1 MSYHKYSKY
10 PMCISI
16 LIALAFTAACG
27 LQPFSSVRIK
37 AKPTVYVPLGEKSI
51 TEAEVF
57 TKLEETLQKN
67 NKNIRLYRY
76 QPSGGDDKLRYLVHY
91 PLQTLELDI
100 SKYFN
105 GDPLGNG
112 GSGDTAAL
120 SQNFEKKI
128 SVPNLQQKKDV
139 SIDVS
144 GINQELLNRFNTSNT
159 ISVTIPSGIAPLL
172 SHRQSVNVS
181 FTGFNTI
188 SFENGAK
195 LTLSSSST
203 TVVYTITAATMK
215 SNGASVTGT
224 ISPDGK
230 KIEFPLNGI
239 TISNALVFNL
249 TLNLTSGSDNISLDS
264 NLEGVIKKVTG
275 VTASDIDVSLPPQT
289 IPLSLPAEFEKAT
302 IAEGSMKF
310 TAQMPNEWP
319 GITIEEKMK
328 VVQSGADGF
337 SIDPSD
343 YRPLGNTISLENQ
356 KLNNQSTLSCTPA
369 FKVKLNNA
377 TYTKQDSL
385 PITLALDIKKFKEIT
400 LQNPPGL
407 TVNREQDVPQDMK
420 DWVKKIKFKTV
431 SAKIKLDNGLPAEND
446 IKIRLSSTSFKM
458 AEQEKTFISKY
469 QAGFQ
474 PNESEQVYHGGS
486 NFNLNIDNSPLP
498 PSEQNI
504 TKFDLKMQ
512 VILPNP
518 NGTTFTLKNIET
530 GKDITLSGS
539 IQFNPDWEEI
549 LLKAK
554 ADQTVSFPQTG
565 KMDLSELTSKLK
577 TAGIQLE
584 EIPVYFYAGSD
595 SGLLGSTKMNVKLT
609 ATYIKTGETTDTSA
623 VLVDKNNVALKALP
637 VGTFPSDKIFTGAIP
652 DAMLSIKQGE
662 SGITKT
668 LAGIM
673 NDYPKDLQLTCTLN
687 MGEIV
692 IRREDY
698 DKPEN
703 KKPKVSIDL
712 VLDVPVGFKVAS
724 NHTLSLM
731 DMFGINMSGTD
742 LFGRRSAHDKP
753 FGLDDQFQILDSLRS
768 IQVRINLKKDLSGP
782 DSKCILRFK
791 DGLGNPINDDFGNR
805 IEKKITAAAG
815 EQTVKLTSSELK
827 KLLEKYPVSPDLVL
841 ELPQGSYSLKRDF
854 KLGALITVSA
864 ETDIDYSM
872 KVN

>member
-10 PMCISI
+10 PMCIAV

-112 GSGDTAAL
+112 GSGDNAAL

-144 GINQELLNRFNTSNT
+144 GINQELLNRFNTGT
-159 ISVTIPSGIAPLL
+159 AIRITIPSGIAPLL

-302 IAEGSMKF
+302 IAAGSMKF
-310 TAQMPNEWP
+310 TAQMPNEWSD
-319 GITIEEKMK
+319 ITIEEKMK
-328 VVQSGADGF
+328 VVQSGSDGF

-343 YRPLGNTISLENQ
+343 YRPLENTISLENQ

-385 PITLALDIKKFKEIT
+385 TITLALDIKKFKEIT

-420 DWVKKIKFKTV
+420 DWVKTIKFKTV
-431 SAKIKLDNGLPAEND
+431 SAKIKLDNGLPVGND
-446 IKIRLSSTSFKM
+446 IKIKLSSTCFQISSAQEAIFNPG
-458 AEQEKTFISKY
+458 EQEHEYKGNNGTAFDLDI
-469 QAGFQ
+469 
-474 PNESEQVYHGGS
+474 ESLS
-486 NFNLNIDNSPLP
+486 
-498 PSEQNI
+498 
-504 TKFDLKMQ
+504 KFDLKMQ
-512 VILPNP
+512 VILPNTT
-518 NGTTFTLKNIET
+518 GTTFTLKNIET

-539 IQFNPDWEEI
+539 IQFNFDWKKI
-549 LLKAK
+549 ILKAK

-595 SGLLGSTKMNVKLT
+595 SGLLGSTKMSVKLT
-609 ATYIKTGETTDTSA
+609 ATYIKTEETTDTPA
-623 VLVDKNNVALKALP
+623 VLVDKSNITLKALP
-637 VGTFPSDKIFTGAIP
+637 AGTFPSDKIFTGAIP

-687 MGEIV
+687 MDEIV
-692 IRREDY
+692 IKREDY

-712 VLDVPVGFKVAS
+712 VLDVPVGFKVETK
-724 NHTLSLM
+724 HTLSVM
-731 DMFGINMSGTD
+731 DMLGINMSGTD
-742 LFGRRSAHDKP
+742 LFGRRSEHDKP

-768 IQVRINLKKDLSGP
+768 IQVDINLKNDLSGTVP
-782 DSKCILRFK
+782 KCILRFK
-791 DGLGNPINDDFGNR
+791 NGSDKL
-805 IEKKITAAAG
+805 IEKEITAAPG
-815 EQTVKLTSSELK
+815 KKTVSLTSTELK
-827 KLLEKYPVSPDLVL
+827 KLLEKYPVSPELVL
-841 ELPQGSYSLKRDF
+841 ELQPGSYSLKRDF
-854 KLGALITVSA
+854 KLGASLSVSA

>member
-112 GSGDTAAL
+112 GSGDNAAL

-144 GINQELLNRFNTSNT
+144 GINQELLNRFNTGT
-159 ISVTIPSGIAPLL
+159 AIRITIPSGIAPLL

-249 TLNLTSGSDNISLDS
+249 TLNLTSGSNDISLDS

-275 VTASDIDVSLPPQT
+275 VNAADIDVSLAAQT
-289 IPLSLPAEFEKAT
+289 ISLSLPTEFEKAT

-310 TAQMPNEWP
+310 TAQMPNEWS

-328 VVQSGADGF
+328 VEQGGVGGF
-337 SIDPSD
+337 SIIPSD
-343 YRPLGNTISLENQ
+343 YRPLENTIPLENQ
-356 KLNNQSTLSCTPA
+356 NLNKQQLSYTPA

-400 LQNPPGL
+400 LQHPSGL
-407 TVNREQDVPQDMK
+407 TVDREQDVPQDMK

-431 SAKIKLDNGLPAEND
+431 SAKIKLDNGLPAGND
-446 IKIRLSSTSFKM
+446 IKIELSSTSFKM
-458 AEQEKTFISKY
+458 LPPQERVFVSGKTEQEYSC
-469 QAGFQ
+469 
-474 PNESEQVYHGGS
+474 NGGTA
-486 NFNLNIDNSPLP
+486 FDLDIEHLP
-498 PSEQNI
+498 
-504 TKFDLKMQ
+504 KFDLKMQ
-512 VILPNP
+512 VILPNTT
-518 NGTTFTLKNIET
+518 GTTFTLKNIET

-549 LLKAK
+549 ILKAK
-554 ADQTVSFPQTG
+554 ANQTVSFPQTG

-577 TAGIQLE
+577 DSGIKLE
-584 EIPVYFYAGSD
+584 EIPAYFYAGSD
-595 SGLLGSTKMNVKLT
+595 SGLLGSTQMNVKLT

-673 NDYPKDLQLTCTLN
+673 NDYPKNLQLTCTLN
-687 MGEIV
+687 MGEIP
-692 IRREDY
+692 ITRAEYNTLKD
-698 DKPEN
+698 

-712 VLDVPVGFKVAS
+712 VLDVPVGFKVES
-724 NHTLSLM
+724 DHPLSLM

-742 LFGRRSAHDKP
+742 LFGRRSVRDKP
-753 FGLDDQFQILDSLRS
+753 FGLDDQILDSL
-768 IQVRINLKKDLSGP
+768 QALNVHINLKNDLSGP
-782 DSKCILRFK
+782 VPKCILRFK
-791 DGLGNPINDDFGNR
+791 DGSGNAIKGDSDKPI
-805 IEKKITAAAG
+805 KKEIAAAAG

-827 KLLEKYPVSPDLVL
+827 KLLEKYPVSPELVL

-854 KLGALITVSA
+854 KLGASITVLA
-864 ETDIDYSM
+864 ETDINYSM

>member
-76 QPSGGDDKLRYLVHY
+76 QPFGRDDKLRYLVHY

-112 GSGDTAAL
+112 GSGDNAAL

-128 SVPNLQQKKDV
+128 SVPDLQQKKDV
-139 SIDVS
+139 PIDVS
-144 GINQELLNRFNTSNT
+144 GINQELLNRFNTGT
-159 ISVTIPSGIAPLL
+159 TIPITIPPDIAPLL
-172 SHRQSVNVS
+172 SYRRSVNVS

-195 LTLSSSST
+195 LTLSSSPT
-203 TVVYTITAATMK
+203 PVTYTITAATME

-239 TISNALVFNL
+239 IINNTVSFQL
-249 TLNLTSGSDNISLDS
+249 TLNLTSGSGIISLETK
-264 NLEGVIKKVTG
+264 LEGVIKKVTG
-275 VTASDIDVSLPPQT
+275 VNAADIAVSLPTQT
-289 IPLSLPAEFEKAT
+289 ISLSLPAEFEKAT
-302 IAEGSMKF
+302 IAAGSMKF
-310 TAQMPNEWP
+310 TAQMPNEWS

-328 VVQSGADGF
+328 VEQGGVGGF
-337 SIDPSD
+337 SIIPSD

-356 KLNNQSTLSCTPA
+356 NLNKQQLSYTPA

-400 LQNPPGL
+400 LQNSSGL
-407 TVNREQDVPQDMK
+407 TVDREQNVPQDMK

-431 SAKIKLDNGLPAEND
+431 SAKIKLDNGLPTEND
-446 IKIRLSSTSFKM
+446 IKIKLSSTSFKM
-458 AEQEKTFISKY
+458 LPPQERVFVSGETEQEYSC
-469 QAGFQ
+469 
-474 PNESEQVYHGGS
+474 NGGTA
-486 NFNLNIDNSPLP
+486 FDLDIEHLP
-498 PSEQNI
+498 
-504 TKFDLKMQ
+504 KFDLKMQ
-512 VILPNP
+512 VVLPNT

-539 IQFNPDWEEI
+539 IQFNPDWEKI
-549 LLKAK
+549 ILKAK
-554 ADQTVSFPQTG
+554 ANQTVSFPQTG

-577 TAGIQLE
+577 DSGIKLE
-584 EIPVYFYAGSD
+584 EIPAYFYAGSD

-623 VLVDKNNVALKALP
+623 VLVDKNNITLKALP
-637 VGTFPSDKIFTGAIP
+637 AGTFPSDKIFTGAIP

-703 KKPKVSIDL
+703 KKPRVSIDL

-724 NHTLSLM
+724 THTLSLM
-731 DMFGINMSGTD
+731 DMFGINMSGAD

-768 IQVRINLKKDLSGP
+768 IQVHINLKKDLSGP
-782 DSKCILRFK
+782 VTKCILRFK
-791 DGLGNPINDDFGNR
+791 DGLGNPINDDFGNP

-815 EQTVKLTSSELK
+815 EQTVTLTSSELK
-827 KLLEKYPVSPDLVL
+827 KLLGKYPVSPELVL

-854 KLGALITVSA
+854 KLGASITVLA
-864 ETDIDYSM
+864 ETDINYSM

>member
-144 GINQELLNRFNTSNT
+144 GINQELLNRFNTGNT

-203 TVVYTITAATMK
+203 TVTYTITAATME

-224 ISPDGK
+224 RSPDGK

-249 TLNLTSGSDNISLDS
+249 TLNLTSGSGDISLDS

-275 VTASDIDVSLPPQT
+275 VTATDIDVALPTQT
-289 IPLSLPAEFEKAT
+289 ILLSLPTEFEKAT

-310 TAQMPNEWP
+310 TAQKPNEWS

-343 YRPLGNTISLENQ
+343 YRPLENTISLENQ

-377 TYTKQDSL
+377 TYTKQNSL

-400 LQNPPGL
+400 LQNPFDL
-407 TVNREQDVPQDMK
+407 IVDREQDVPQDMK
-420 DWVKKIKFKTV
+420 DWVKTIKFKTV
-431 SAKIKLDNGLPAEND
+431 SAKIKLDNGLPVGND
-446 IKIRLSSTSFKM
+446 IKIKLSSTCFQISSAQEAIFNPG
-458 AEQEKTFISKY
+458 EQEHEYKGNNGTAFDLDI
-469 QAGFQ
+469 
-474 PNESEQVYHGGS
+474 ESLS
-486 NFNLNIDNSPLP
+486 
-498 PSEQNI
+498 
-504 TKFDLKMQ
+504 KFDLKMQ
-512 VILPNP
+512 VILPNTT
-518 NGTTFTLKNIET
+518 GTTFTLKNIET

-539 IQFNPDWEEI
+539 IQFNPDWKEI
-549 LLKAK
+549 ILKAK
-554 ADQTVSFPQTG
+554 ANQTVSFPQTG

-577 TAGIQLE
+577 DSGIKLE
-584 EIPVYFYAGSD
+584 EIPAYFYAGSD

-609 ATYIKTGETTDTSA
+609 ATYIKTGETTDTPA
-623 VLVDKNNVALKALP
+623 VLVDKSNITLKALP
-637 VGTFPSDKIFTGAIP
+637 AGTFPSDKIFTGAIP

-673 NDYPKDLQLTCTLN
+673 NDYPKNLQLTCTLN
-687 MGEIV
+687 MGEIP
-692 IRREDY
+692 ITRAEYNTLKD
-698 DKPEN
+698 

-712 VLDVPVGFKVAS
+712 VLDVPVGFKVES
-724 NHTLSLM
+724 DHPLSLM
-731 DMFGINMSGTD
+731 DMLGINMSGTD
-742 LFGRRSAHDKP
+742 LFGRRSEHDQSSEI
-753 FGLDDQFQILDSLRS
+753 GQILNSLRS
-768 IQVRINLKKDLSGP
+768 IQICINLKNDLSGDVP
-782 DSKCILRFK
+782 KCILRFK
-791 DGLGNPINDDFGNR
+791 NDSGNPI
-805 IEKKITAAAG
+805 EKEITAAAG

-827 KLLEKYPVSPDLVL
+827 KLLDTYPVSPDLVL
-841 ELPQGSYSLKRDF
+841 ELPKGSYSLKRGF
-854 KLGALITVSA
+854 KLGASITVLA

-872 KVN
+872 QVN

>member
-1 MSYHKYSKY
+1 M
-10 PMCISI
+10 
-16 LIALAFTAACG
+16 
-27 LQPFSSVRIK
+27 
-37 AKPTVYVPLGEKSI
+37 
-51 TEAEVF
+51 
-57 TKLEETLQKN
+57 
-67 NKNIRLYRY
+67 
-76 QPSGGDDKLRYLVHY
+76 HY

-112 GSGDTAAL
+112 GSGDNAAL

-139 SIDVS
+139 PIDVS
-144 GINQELLNRFNTSNT
+144 GINQELLNRFNTGTAIPIT
-159 ISVTIPSGIAPLL
+159 ISPAIPQNTPYTL
-172 SHRQSVNVS
+172 SQVNVS
-181 FTGFNTI
+181 FQGFKKIT
-188 SFENGAK
+188 FENGAK
-195 LTLSSSST
+195 LKLLSNPST
-203 TVVYTITAATMK
+203 VHYTITQAEMK
-215 SNGASVTGT
+215 SNGHSVPGT
-224 ISPDGK
+224 INGQD
-230 KIEFPLNGI
+230 IEFPLNGI
-239 TISNALVFNL
+239 TISNELGFKL
-249 TLNLTSGSDNISLDS
+249 TVKITSGSGTISLGTK
-264 NLEGVIKKVTG
+264 LEGDIKKATG
-275 VTASDIDVSLPPQT
+275 VTAADIDVSLPTQT
-289 IPLSLPAEFEKAT
+289 IPLSLPTEFEKAT
-302 IAEGSMKF
+302 IAAGSMKF
-310 TAQMPNEWP
+310 TAQMPNEWS

-343 YRPLGNTISLENQ
+343 YRPLGNTMPLENQ

-400 LQNPPGL
+400 LQNPSGL

-420 DWVKKIKFKTV
+420 DWVKEIKFKTV

-446 IKIRLSSTSFKM
+446 IKIKLSSTSFKM
-458 AEQEKTFISKY
+458 LPPQERVFVSGKTEQEYSC
-469 QAGFQ
+469 
-474 PNESEQVYHGGS
+474 NGGAA
-486 NFNLNIDNSPLP
+486 FDLDIEHLP
-498 PSEQNI
+498 
-504 TKFDLKMQ
+504 KFDLKMQ
-512 VILPNP
+512 VILPNTT
-518 NGTTFTLKNIET
+518 GTTFTLKNIET

-549 LLKAK
+549 ILKAK
-554 ADQTVSFPQTG
+554 TNQTVSFPQTG
-565 KMDLSELTSKLK
+565 RMDLSELTSKLK
-577 TAGIQLE
+577 DSGIELE
-584 EIPVYFYAGSD
+584 EIPAYFYAGSD

-609 ATYIKTGETTDTSA
+609 ATYIKTGETTDTPA
-623 VLVDKNNVALKALP
+623 VLVDKSNITLKALP
-637 VGTFPSDKIFTGAIP
+637 AGTFPSDKIFTGAIP

-687 MGEIV
+687 MDEIV
-692 IRREDY
+692 IKREDY

-712 VLDVPVGFKVAS
+712 VLDVPVGFKVES
-724 NHTLSLM
+724 DHTLSLM
-731 DMFGINMSGTD
+731 DMFGINMSGAD

-768 IQVRINLKKDLSGP
+768 IQVRINLKKDLSGTDP
-782 DSKCILRFK
+782 KCILRFK
-791 DGLGNPINDDFGNR
+791 DGLGNPINDDSGNP

-815 EQTVKLTSSELK
+815 EQTVTLTSSELK
-827 KLLEKYPVSPDLVL
+827 KLLEKYPVSPELVL

-854 KLGALITVSA
+854 KLGASITVSA

>member
-1 MSYHKYSKY
+1 
-10 PMCISI
+10 MCISI

-112 GSGDTAAL
+112 GSGDNAAL

-139 SIDVS
+139 PIDVS
-144 GINQELLNRFNTSNT
+144 GINQELLNRFNTGTT
-159 ISVTIPSGIAPLL
+159 IPITIPSDIIAPLL
-172 SHRQSVNVS
+172 SYRRSVNVS

-188 SFENGAK
+188 FFENGAK

-203 TVVYTITAATMK
+203 PVTYTITAATME
-215 SNGASVTGT
+215 SNGASVPGT
-224 ISPDGK
+224 ISLDGK
-230 KIEFPLNGI
+230 KIEFSLDGI
-239 TISNALVFNL
+239 TINNTVSFQL
-249 TLNLTSGSDNISLDS
+249 TLNLTSGSGDISLS
-264 NLEGVIKKVTG
+264 TNLEGVIKKVTG
-275 VTASDIDVSLPPQT
+275 VSASDIDISLAAQT
-289 IPLSLPAEFEKAT
+289 VPLSLPTEFEKAT

-310 TAQMPNEWP
+310 TAQKPKEWS

-343 YRPLGNTISLENQ
+343 YRPLENTISLENQ

-377 TYTKQDSL
+377 TYTKQNSL

-400 LQNPPGL
+400 LQNPSDL

-420 DWVKKIKFKTV
+420 DWVKTIKFKTV

-446 IKIRLSSTSFKM
+446 INIKLSSTSFKM
-458 AEQEKTFISKY
+458 LPPQERVFVSGKTEQEYSCNGGTAFDLDI
-469 QAGFQ
+469 
-474 PNESEQVYHGGS
+474 ESLS
-486 NFNLNIDNSPLP
+486 
-498 PSEQNI
+498 
-504 TKFDLKMQ
+504 KFDLKMQ
-512 VILPNP
+512 VILPNTT
-518 NGTTFTLKNIET
+518 GTTFTLKNIET

-549 LLKAK
+549 ILKAK

-577 TAGIQLE
+577 DSGIKLE

-637 VGTFPSDKIFTGAIP
+637 VGTFPSDKIFTGTIP

-712 VLDVPVGFKVAS
+712 VVDVPVGFKVAS
-724 NHTLSLM
+724 DHTLSLM
-731 DMFGINMSGTD
+731 DMFGINMTGTD

-753 FGLDDQFQILDSLRS
+753 FGVDDQILDSLRS

-782 DSKCILRFK
+782 VTKCILRFK
-791 DGLGNPINDDFGNR
+791 DGLGNPINDDFGNP
-805 IEKKITAAAG
+805 IEKKITAAAV

-827 KLLEKYPVSPDLVL
+827 KLLEKYPVSPELVL

-854 KLGALITVSA
+854 KLGASITVLA
-864 ETDIDYSM
+864 ETDINYSM

>member
-112 GSGDTAAL
+112 GSGDNAAL

-128 SVPNLQQKKDV
+128 SVPDLQQKKDV
-139 SIDVS
+139 PIDVS
-144 GINQELLNRFNTSNT
+144 GINQELLNRFNTGT
-159 ISVTIPSGIAPLL
+159 AIPITIPPGIAPFL

-181 FTGFNTI
+181 FTGFNAI

-195 LTLSSSST
+195 LTLSSSSA
-203 TVVYTITAATMK
+203 TVTYTITAATME
-215 SNGASVTGT
+215 SHGASVPGT
-224 ISPDGK
+224 ISLDGK
-230 KIEFPLNGI
+230 KIEFSLDGI
-239 TISNALVFNL
+239 TINNTVRFQL
-249 TLNLTSGSDNISLDS
+249 TLNLTSGSGTISLGTK
-264 NLEGVIKKVTG
+264 LEGDIKKATG
-275 VTASDIDVSLPPQT
+275 VTAADIDVSLPTQT
-289 IPLSLPAEFEKAT
+289 IPLSLPTEFEKAT
-302 IAEGSMKF
+302 IAEGFMKF
-310 TAQMPNEWP
+310 TAQMPNEWS
-319 GITIEEKMK
+319 GITIKEKMK
-328 VVQSGADGF
+328 VEQGGVGGF
-337 SIDPSD
+337 SIIPSD
-343 YRPLGNTISLENQ
+343 YRPLGNTVSLENQ
-356 KLNNQSTLSCTPA
+356 NLNKQQLSYTPA

-385 PITLALDIKKFKEIT
+385 PVTLALDIKKFKEIT
-400 LQNPPGL
+400 LQHPSGL
-407 TVNREQDVPQDMK
+407 TVDREQDVPQDMK

-446 IKIRLSSTSFKM
+446 IKIKLSSTSFKM
-458 AEQEKTFISKY
+458 VPPEERVFVSGKTEQEYSC
-469 QAGFQ
+469 
-474 PNESEQVYHGGS
+474 NGGTA
-486 NFNLNIDNSPLP
+486 FDLDIEPLP
-498 PSEQNI
+498 
-504 TKFDLKMQ
+504 KFDLKMQ
-512 VILPNP
+512 VILPNTT
-518 NGTTFTLKNIET
+518 GTTFTLKNIET

-549 LLKAK
+549 ILKAK
-554 ADQTVSFPQTG
+554 ANQTVSFPQTG

-577 TAGIQLE
+577 DSGIKLE
-584 EIPVYFYAGSD
+584 EIPAYFYAGSD

-609 ATYIKTGETTDTSA
+609 ATYIKTGETTDTPA
-623 VLVDKNNVALKALP
+623 VLVDKSNITLKALP
-637 VGTFPSDKIFTGAIP
+637 AGTFPSDKIFMGAIP

-673 NDYPKDLQLTCTLN
+673 NDYPKNLQLTCTLN
-687 MGEIV
+687 MGEIP
-692 IRREDY
+692 ITRAEYNTLKD
-698 DKPEN
+698 

-712 VLDVPVGFKVAS
+712 VLDVPVGFKVES
-724 NHTLSLM
+724 DHPLSLM

-742 LFGRRSAHDKP
+742 LFGRRSVHDKP
-753 FGLDDQFQILDSLRS
+753 FGLDDQILDSL
-768 IQVRINLKKDLSGP
+768 QALNVHINLKNDLSGP
-782 DSKCILRFK
+782 VPKCILRFK
-791 DGLGNPINDDFGNR
+791 DGSGNAIKGDSDKPI
-805 IEKKITAAAG
+805 KKEIAAAAG

-827 KLLEKYPVSPDLVL
+827 KLLEKYPVSPELVL

-854 KLGALITVSA
+854 KLGASITVLA
-864 ETDIDYSM
+864 ETDINYSM

>member
-57 TKLEETLQKN
+57 TKLEETLQKK

-112 GSGDTAAL
+112 GSGDNAAL

-128 SVPNLQQKKDV
+128 SVPNLRQKKDV

-159 ISVTIPSGIAPLL
+159 IPITIPPGIAPLPSYRL
-172 SHRQSVNVS
+172 PVNVS
-181 FTGFNTI
+181 FIGFNTL

-195 LTLSSSST
+195 LTLSSSPT
-203 TVVYTITAATMK
+203 PVTYTITAATME
-215 SNGASVTGT
+215 SSGASVPGT
-224 ISPDGK
+224 ISPNGK
-230 KIEFPLNGI
+230 KIEFSLDGI
-239 TISNALVFNL
+239 TINNTVRFQF
-249 TLNLTSGSDNISLDS
+249 TLNLTSGSGTISLGTK
-264 NLEGVIKKVTG
+264 LEGDIKKATG
-275 VTASDIDVSLPPQT
+275 VTAADIDVSLPTQT
-289 IPLSLPAEFEKAT
+289 IPLSLPTEFEKAT
-302 IAEGSMKF
+302 IAEGFMKF
-310 TAQMPNEWP
+310 TTQMPNEWS

-328 VVQSGADGF
+328 VEQGGVGGF
-337 SIDPSD
+337 SIIPSD
-343 YRPLGNTISLENQ
+343 YRPLGNTIPLENQ
-356 KLNNQSTLSCTPA
+356 NLNKQQLSYTPA

-377 TYTKQDSL
+377 TYTKQNSL

-400 LQNPPGL
+400 LRNPSGL
-407 TVNREQDVPQDMK
+407 TVDREQDVPQDMK
-420 DWVKKIKFKTV
+420 DWVKTIKFKTV

-446 IKIRLSSTSFKM
+446 IKIKLSSTSFKM

-486 NFNLNIDNSPLP
+486 NFNLNIDNSSLP

-504 TKFDLKMQ
+504 TKFDLKAQ
-512 VILPNP
+512 IILPNTT
-518 NGTTFTLKNIET
+518 GTTFTLKNIET
-530 GKDITLSGS
+530 GKDITFSGS
-539 IQFNPDWEEI
+539 IQFNPDWEKI
-549 LLKAK
+549 ILKAK
-554 ADQTVSFPQTG
+554 ANQTVSFPQTG
-565 KMDLSELTSKLK
+565 RMDLSELISKLK
-577 TAGIQLE
+577 DSGIKLE
-584 EIPVYFYAGSD
+584 EIPAYFYAGSD

-609 ATYIKTGETTDTSA
+609 ATYIKTGEATDTPA
-623 VLVDKNNVALKALP
+623 VLVDKNNITLKALP
-637 VGTFPSDKIFTGAIP
+637 AGTFSSDKIFTGAIP

-673 NDYPKDLQLTCTLN
+673 NDYPKDLQLACVLN
-687 MGEIV
+687 MNEIP
-692 IRREDY
+692 ITRAEYNTLKD
-698 DKPEN
+698 

-712 VLDVPVGFKVAS
+712 VLDVPVGFKVETK
-724 NHTLSLM
+724 HTLSVM
-731 DMFGINMSGTD
+731 DMLGINMSGTD
-742 LFGRRSAHDKP
+742 LFGRRSVHDKP
-753 FGLDDQFQILDSLRS
+753 FGLDDQILDSL
-768 IQVRINLKKDLSGP
+768 QALNVHINLKNDLSGP
-782 DSKCILRFK
+782 VPKCILRFK
-791 DGLGNPINDDFGNR
+791 DGSGNAIKGDSDKPI
-805 IEKKITAAAG
+805 KKEIAAAAG

-827 KLLEKYPVSPDLVL
+827 KLLEKYPVSPELVL

-854 KLGALITVSA
+854 KLGASITVLA
-864 ETDIDYSM
+864 ETDINYSM

>member
-302 IAEGSMKF
+302 IAAGSMKF
-310 TAQMPNEWP
+310 TAQMPNEWSD
-319 GITIEEKMK
+319 ITIEEKMK

-400 LQNPPGL
+400 LQNSSGF
-407 TVNREQDVPQDMK
+407 TFNREQDVPQDMK

-446 IKIRLSSTSFKM
+446 IKIKLSSTCFQISP
-458 AEQEKTFISKY
+458 AQEAI
-469 QAGFQ
+469 
-474 PNESEQVYHGGS
+474 
-486 NFNLNIDNSPLP
+486 FNPGKQEHEYKGNNGNAFVLDIEHLP
-498 PSEQNI
+498 
-504 TKFDLKMQ
+504 KFDLKMQ
-512 VILPNP
+512 VILPNTT
-518 NGTTFTLKNIET
+518 GTTFTLKNIET

-549 LLKAK
+549 ILKAK
-554 ADQTVSFPQTG
+554 ANQTVSFPQTG

-577 TAGIQLE
+577 DSGIKLE
-584 EIPVYFYAGSD
+584 EIPAYFYAGSD

-673 NDYPKDLQLTCTLN
+673 NDYPKNLQLTCTLN
-687 MGEIV
+687 MGEIP
-692 IRREDY
+692 ITRAKYNTLKD
-698 DKPEN
+698 

-724 NHTLSLM
+724 NRTFSLM

-753 FGLDDQFQILDSLRS
+753 FGLDDQILDSL
-768 IQVRINLKKDLSGP
+768 QALNVHINLKNDLSGSVP
-782 DSKCILRFK
+782 KCILQFK
-791 DGLGNPINDDFGNR
+791 DGLGNPINDDFGNP

-815 EQTVKLTSSELK
+815 EQTVTLTSSELK
-827 KLLEKYPVSPDLVL
+827 KLLEKYPVSPEVVL

-854 KLGALITVSA
+854 KLGASITVLA
-864 ETDIDYSM
+864 ETDINYSM

>member
-1 MSYHKYSKY
+1 
-10 PMCISI
+10 MCISI

-37 AKPTVYVPLGEKSI
+37 ARPKVHLPLGEKSI

-57 TKLEETLQKN
+57 TKLEETLQEN

-112 GSGDTAAL
+112 GSGDNAAL

-139 SIDVS
+139 TIDVS
-144 GINQELLNRFNTSNT
+144 GINEKLLAKFNTGDP
-159 ISVTIPSGIAPLL
+159 ISVPIPTGTPSDIEYPLPDT
-172 SHRQSVNVS
+172 NVS
-181 FTGFNTI
+181 LLGFETI
-188 SFENGAK
+188 SFENSAT
-195 LTLSSSST
+195 LTLSSCPSA
-203 TVVYTITAATMK
+203 VNYEITAATMK
-215 SNGASVTGT
+215 SNGKTVPGTPSSDKKSVT
-224 ISPDGK
+224 
-230 KIEFPLNGI
+230 FPLNDV
-239 TISNALVFNL
+239 TLNNSL
-249 TLNLTSGSDNISLDS
+249 TLQLTVKVISGSGNISLGTK
-264 NLEGVIKKVTG
+264 LEGVIKKVTG
-275 VTASDIDVSLPPQT
+275 VTATDIDVSLAAQT

-310 TAQMPNEWP
+310 TAQMPNEWS

-400 LQNPPGL
+400 LQNPSGL

-554 ADQTVSFPQTG
+554 TNQTGSFPESGYQ
-565 KMDLSELTSKLK
+565 DLSQLTSKLK
-577 TAGIQLE
+577 KAGIQLE

-595 SGLLGSTKMNVKLT
+595 LQLPASTAVTVKITAKYHKPDDSLETKNLVNTPLT
-609 ATYIKTGETTDTSA
+609 TLK
-623 VLVDKNNVALKALP
+623 VLP
-637 VGTFPSDKIFTGAIP
+637 SGTFPTDNNVPFDKDLPPATLEIKKGA
-652 DAMLSIKQGE
+652 
-662 SGITKT
+662 SGGDTSLIEIVNT
-668 LAGIM
+668 
-673 NDYPKDLQLTCTLN
+673 YPKDLGLSYNLSMN
-687 MGEIV
+687 EIT
-692 IRREDY
+692 IKRADY
-698 DKPEN
+698 NNLKD

-712 VLDVPVGFKVAS
+712 VLDVPVGFKVGS
-724 NHTLSLM
+724 EQTPSLM
-731 DMFGINMSGTD
+731 DMFGINMSGAD

-768 IQVRINLKKDLSGP
+768 IQVRINLKNDLSGP
-782 DSKCILRFK
+782 VPKCILRFK
-791 DGLGNPINDDFGNR
+791 DGSGNAIKGESNKPI
-805 IEKKITAAAG
+805 KKEIAAAAG
-815 EQTVKLTSSELK
+815 ESTVTLTSLELK
-827 KLLEKYPVSPDLVL
+827 KLLEKYPVVPDLVL

-854 KLGALITVSA
+854 KLGASLSVSA
-864 ETDIDYSM
+864 ETGIDYSM

>member
-76 QPSGGDDKLRYLVHY
+76 QPSGGDDKLRYLVYY

-112 GSGDTAAL
+112 GSGDNAAL

-139 SIDVS
+139 PIDVS
-144 GINQELLNRFNTSNT
+144 GINQELLNRFNTGTAIPIT
-159 ISVTIPSGIAPLL
+159 ISPAIPQNTPYTL
-172 SHRQSVNVS
+172 SQVNVS
-181 FTGFNTI
+181 FQGFKKIT
-188 SFENGAK
+188 FENGAK
-195 LTLSSSST
+195 LKLLSNPST
-203 TVVYTITAATMK
+203 VHYTITLAEMK
-215 SNGASVTGT
+215 SNGHSVPGT
-224 ISPDGK
+224 INGQD
-230 KIEFPLNGI
+230 IEFPLNGI
-239 TISNALVFNL
+239 TISNELGFKL
-249 TLNLTSGSDNISLDS
+249 TVKITSGSGTISLGTK
-264 NLEGVIKKVTG
+264 LEGVIKKVTG
-275 VTASDIDVSLPPQT
+275 VNAADIDVSLVAQT
-289 IPLSLPAEFEKAT
+289 ISLSLPTEFEKAT
-302 IAEGSMKF
+302 IAAGSMKF
-310 TAQMPNEWP
+310 TAQMPNEWS

-328 VVQSGADGF
+328 VEQGGVGGF
-337 SIDPSD
+337 SIIPSD
-343 YRPLGNTISLENQ
+343 YRPLGNPISLENQ

-369 FKVKLNNA
+369 FNVKLNNA
-377 TYTKQDSL
+377 TYTKQNSL
-385 PITLALDIKKFKEIT
+385 PVTLALDIKKFKEIT

-420 DWVKKIKFKTV
+420 DWVKEIKFKTV
-431 SAKIKLDNGLPAEND
+431 SAKIKLDNGLPAGND
-446 IKIRLSSTSFKM
+446 IKIELSSTSFKM
-458 AEQEKTFISKY
+458 LPPQERVFVSGKTEQEYSC
-469 QAGFQ
+469 
-474 PNESEQVYHGGS
+474 NGGTA
-486 NFNLNIDNSPLP
+486 FDLDIEHLP
-498 PSEQNI
+498 
-504 TKFDLKMQ
+504 KFDLKMQ
-512 VILPNP
+512 VILPNTT
-518 NGTTFTLKNIET
+518 GTTFTLKNIET

-549 LLKAK
+549 ILKAK
-554 ADQTVSFPQTG
+554 ADQNISFPQTG

-662 SGITKT
+662 SGITNT

-673 NDYPKDLQLTCTLN
+673 NDYPKGLQLTCTLN
-687 MGEIV
+687 MNEIT
-692 IRREDY
+692 ITSADY
-698 DKPEN
+698 NNLKN

-712 VLDVPVGFKVAS
+712 VLDVPVGFKVES
-724 NHTLSLM
+724 DHPLSLM
-731 DMFGINMSGTD
+731 DMFGINMSGAD

-753 FGLDDQFQILDSLRS
+753 FGLDDQILDSL
-768 IQVRINLKKDLSGP
+768 QALNVHINLKNDLSGP
-782 DSKCILRFK
+782 VPKCILRFK
-791 DGLGNPINDDFGNR
+791 DGSGNAIKGDSNKPI
-805 IEKKITAAAG
+805 KKEIAAAAG

-827 KLLEKYPVSPDLVL
+827 KLLEKYPVSPELVL

-854 KLGALITVSA
+854 KLGASITVLA
-864 ETDIDYSM
+864 ETDINYSM

>member
-1 MSYHKYSKY
+1 
-10 PMCISI
+10 MCISI

-302 IAEGSMKF
+302 IAAGSMKF
-310 TAQMPNEWP
+310 TAQMPNEWSD
-319 GITIEEKMK
+319 ITIEEKMK

-400 LQNPPGL
+400 LQNPSGL

-458 AEQEKTFISKY
+458 LLPQGKVFVSGKTEQEYSCNGGAAFDLDI
-469 QAGFQ
+469 
-474 PNESEQVYHGGS
+474 ESLS
-486 NFNLNIDNSPLP
+486 
-498 PSEQNI
+498 
-504 TKFDLKMQ
+504 KFDLKAQ
-512 VILPNP
+512 IILPNTT
-518 NGTTFTLKNIET
+518 GTTFTLKNIET

-549 LLKAK
+549 ILKAK
-554 ADQTVSFPQTG
+554 ANQTVSFPQTG
-565 KMDLSELTSKLK
+565 RMDLSELTSKLK
-577 TAGIQLE
+577 DSGIELE
-584 EIPVYFYAGSD
+584 EIPAYFYAGSD

-673 NDYPKDLQLTCTLN
+673 NDYPKNLQLTCTLN
-687 MGEIV
+687 MGEIP
-692 IRREDY
+692 ITRAKYNTLKD
-698 DKPEN
+698 

-724 NHTLSLM
+724 NRTFSLM

-753 FGLDDQFQILDSLRS
+753 FGLDDQILDSL
-768 IQVRINLKKDLSGP
+768 QALNVHINLKNDLSGSVP
-782 DSKCILRFK
+782 KCILQFK
-791 DGLGNPINDDFGNR
+791 DGLGNPINDDFGNP
-805 IEKKITAAAG
+805 IEKKITAAAV
-815 EQTVKLTSSELK
+815 EQTVTLTSSELK
-827 KLLEKYPVSPDLVL
+827 KLLEKYPVSPELVL

-854 KLGALITVSA
+854 KLGASITVLA
-864 ETDIDYSM
+864 ETDINYSM

>member
-112 GSGDTAAL
+112 GSGDNAAL

-139 SIDVS
+139 TIDVS
-144 GINQELLNRFNTSNT
+144 GINQELLNRFNTGTT
-159 ISVTIPSGIAPLL
+159 IPITIPSDIIAPLL
-172 SHRQSVNVS
+172 SYRRSVNVS

-188 SFENGAK
+188 FFENGAK

-203 TVVYTITAATMK
+203 PVTYTITAATME
-215 SNGASVTGT
+215 SNGASVPGT
-224 ISPDGK
+224 ISLDGK
-230 KIEFPLNGI
+230 KIEFSLDGI
-239 TISNALVFNL
+239 TINNTVSFQL
-249 TLNLTSGSDNISLDS
+249 TLNLTSGSGDISLDS
-264 NLEGVIKKVTG
+264 NLDGVIKKVTG

-343 YRPLGNTISLENQ
+343 YRPLENTISLENQ

-377 TYTKQDSL
+377 TYTKQNSL

-400 LQNPPGL
+400 LQNPSDL

-420 DWVKKIKFKTV
+420 DWVKTIKFKTV

-458 AEQEKTFISKY
+458 LLPQERVFVSGKTEQEYSC
-469 QAGFQ
+469 
-474 PNESEQVYHGGS
+474 NGG
-486 NFNLNIDNSPLP
+486 NAFDLDIEHLP
-498 PSEQNI
+498 
-504 TKFDLKMQ
+504 KFDLKAQ
-512 VILPNP
+512 IILPNTT
-518 NGTTFTLKNIET
+518 GTTFTLKNIET
-530 GKDITLSGS
+530 GKDITLSGAV
-539 IQFNPDWEEI
+539 QFNPDWEEI
-549 LLKAK
+549 ILKAK
-554 ADQTVSFPQTG
+554 ANQTVSFPQTG
-565 KMDLSELTSKLK
+565 RMDLSELTSKLK
-577 TAGIQLE
+577 DSGIELE
-584 EIPVYFYAGSD
+584 EIPAYFYAGSD

-609 ATYIKTGETTDTSA
+609 ATYIKTGEATDTPA
-623 VLVDKNNVALKALP
+623 VLVDKSNITLKALP
-637 VGTFPSDKIFTGAIP
+637 AGTFPSDKIFTGVIP

-662 SGITKT
+662 FGITKT

-673 NDYPKDLQLTCTLN
+673 NDYPKDLQLACVLN

-724 NHTLSLM
+724 DHTLSLM

-742 LFGRRSAHDKP
+742 LFGRHSAHDKP
-753 FGLDDQFQILDSLRS
+753 FGVDDQILDSL
-768 IQVRINLKKDLSGP
+768 QALNVHINLKNDLSGP
-782 DSKCILRFK
+782 VTKCILRFK
-791 DGLGNPINDDFGNR
+791 DGLGNPINDDFGNP

-815 EQTVKLTSSELK
+815 EQTVTLTSSELK
-827 KLLEKYPVSPDLVL
+827 KLLGKHPVSPELVL

-854 KLGALITVSA
+854 KLGASITVLA
-864 ETDIDYSM
+864 ETDINYSM

>member
-16 LIALAFTAACG
+16 LIALAFTVACG

-37 AKPTVYVPLGEKSI
+37 ANPTVYVPLGEKSI

-144 GINQELLNRFNTSNT
+144 GINQELLNRFNTGT
-159 ISVTIPSGIAPLL
+159 AIRITIPSGIAPLL

-203 TVVYTITAATMK
+203 TVTYTITAATME

-224 ISPDGK
+224 RSPDGK

-239 TISNALVFNL
+239 TISNALVLNL
-249 TLNLTSGSDNISLDS
+249 TLNLTSGSGDISLDS
-264 NLEGVIKKVTG
+264 NLDGVIKKVTG
-275 VTASDIDVSLPPQT
+275 VTATDIDVALPTQT
-289 IPLSLPAEFEKAT
+289 ILLSLPTKFEKAT

-328 VVQSGADGF
+328 VVQSGSDGF

-343 YRPLGNTISLENQ
+343 YRPLENTISLENQ

-377 TYTKQDSL
+377 TYTKQNSL

-400 LQNPPGL
+400 LQNPSDL

-420 DWVKKIKFKTV
+420 DWVKTIKFKTV

-446 IKIRLSSTSFKM
+446 INIKLSSTSFKM
-458 AEQEKTFISKY
+458 LPPQERVFVSGKTEQEYSC
-469 QAGFQ
+469 
-474 PNESEQVYHGGS
+474 NGGTA
-486 NFNLNIDNSPLP
+486 FDLDIEPLP
-498 PSEQNI
+498 
-504 TKFDLKMQ
+504 KFDLKMQ
-512 VILPNP
+512 VILPNTT
-518 NGTTFTLKNIET
+518 GTTFTLKNIET

-549 LLKAK
+549 ILKAK
-554 ADQTVSFPQTG
+554 ANQTVSFPQTG
-565 KMDLSELTSKLK
+565 RMDLSELTSKLK
-577 TAGIQLE
+577 DFGIKLE
-584 EIPVYFYAGSD
+584 EIPAYFYAGSD
-595 SGLLGSTKMNVKLT
+595 SGLLGSTKMRVKLT
-609 ATYIKTGETTDTSA
+609 ATYIKTEETSDTSKD
-623 VLVDKNNVALKALP
+623 LVNTSDITLEALP
-637 VGTFPSDKIFTGAIP
+637 ADTFPSDKIFMGAIP

-673 NDYPKDLQLTCTLN
+673 NDYPKNLQLTCTLN
-687 MGEIV
+687 MGEIP
-692 IRREDY
+692 ITRAEYNTLKD
-698 DKPEN
+698 

-712 VLDVPVGFKVAS
+712 VLDVPVGFKVES
-724 NHTLSLM
+724 DHPLSLM

-742 LFGRRSAHDKP
+742 LFGRRSVHDKP
-753 FGLDDQFQILDSLRS
+753 FGLDDQILDSL
-768 IQVRINLKKDLSGP
+768 QALNVHINLKNDLSGP
-782 DSKCILRFK
+782 VPKCILRFK
-791 DGLGNPINDDFGNR
+791 DGSGNAIKGDSDKPI
-805 IEKKITAAAG
+805 KKEIAAAAG

-827 KLLEKYPVSPDLVL
+827 KLLEKYPVSPELVL

-854 KLGALITVSA
+854 KLGASITVLA
-864 ETDIDYSM
+864 ETDINYSM

>member
-16 LIALAFTAACG
+16 LIALAFTAACS

-112 GSGDTAAL
+112 GSGDNAAL

-144 GINQELLNRFNTSNT
+144 GINQELLNRFNTGT
-159 ISVTIPSGIAPLL
+159 AIPITIPPGIAPFL

-181 FTGFNTI
+181 FTGFNAI

-195 LTLSSSST
+195 LTLSSSSA
-203 TVVYTITAATMK
+203 TVTYTITAATME
-215 SNGASVTGT
+215 SNGASVPGT
-224 ISPDGK
+224 ISLDGK
-230 KIEFPLNGI
+230 KIEFSLDGI
-239 TISNALVFNL
+239 IINNTVSFQL
-249 TLNLTSGSDNISLDS
+249 TLNLTSGSGNISLGTS
-264 NLEGVIKKVTG
+264 LEGVIEKATG
-275 VTASDIDVSLPPQT
+275 VTSDTDIDVN
-289 IPLSLPAEFEKAT
+289 LPAQFVPLTLPADFEKAT
-302 IAEGSMKF
+302 IAEGSMKLS
-310 TAQMPNEWP
+310 AQMPNEWS
-319 GITIEEKMK
+319 GITIKEKMK

-356 KLNNQSTLSCTPA
+356 NLNKQQLSYTPA

-400 LQNPPGL
+400 LQNSSGF

-446 IKIRLSSTSFKM
+446 IKIKLSSTCFQISP
-458 AEQEKTFISKY
+458 AQEAI
-469 QAGFQ
+469 
-474 PNESEQVYHGGS
+474 
-486 NFNLNIDNSPLP
+486 FNPGKQEHEYKGNNGNAFVLDIEHLP
-498 PSEQNI
+498 
-504 TKFDLKMQ
+504 KFDLKMQ
-512 VILPNP
+512 VILPNTT
-518 NGTTFTLKNIET
+518 GTTFTLKNIET

-549 LLKAK
+549 ILKAK

-637 VGTFPSDKIFTGAIP
+637 VGTFPSDKIFTGTIP

-712 VLDVPVGFKVAS
+712 VVDVPVGFKVAS
-724 NHTLSLM
+724 DHTLSLM

-753 FGLDDQFQILDSLRS
+753 FGLDDQILDSLRS

-782 DSKCILRFK
+782 VTKCILRFK
-791 DGLGNPINDDFGNR
+791 DGLGNPINDDFGNP

-815 EQTVKLTSSELK
+815 EQTVTLTTSELK
-827 KLLEKYPVSPDLVL
+827 KLLEKYPVSPELVF

-854 KLGALITVSA
+854 KLGASITVLA
-864 ETDIDYSM
+864 ETDINYSM

>member
-1 MSYHKYSKY
+1 MPYHKYSKY

-112 GSGDTAAL
+112 GSGDNAAL

-139 SIDVS
+139 TIDVS
-144 GINQELLNRFNTSNT
+144 GINQELLNRFNTGTT
-159 ISVTIPSGIAPLL
+159 IPITIPSDIIAPLL
-172 SHRQSVNVS
+172 SYRRSVNVS

-188 SFENGAK
+188 FFENGAK

-203 TVVYTITAATMK
+203 PVTYTITAATME
-215 SNGASVTGT
+215 SNGASVPGT
-224 ISPDGK
+224 ISLDGK
-230 KIEFPLNGI
+230 KIEFSLDGI
-239 TISNALVFNL
+239 TINNTVSFQL
-249 TLNLTSGSDNISLDS
+249 TLNLTSGSGDISLS
-264 NLEGVIKKVTG
+264 TNLEGVIKKVTG
-275 VTASDIDVSLPPQT
+275 VSASDIDISLAAQT
-289 IPLSLPAEFEKAT
+289 VPLSLPTEFEKAT

-310 TAQMPNEWP
+310 TAQKPKEWS

-343 YRPLGNTISLENQ
+343 YRPLENTISLENQ

-377 TYTKQDSL
+377 TYTKQNSL

-400 LQNPPGL
+400 LQNPSDL

-420 DWVKKIKFKTV
+420 DWVKTIKFKTV

-446 IKIRLSSTSFKM
+446 INIKLSSTSFKM
-458 AEQEKTFISKY
+458 LPPQERVFVSGKTEQEYSCNGGTAFDLDI
-469 QAGFQ
+469 
-474 PNESEQVYHGGS
+474 ESLS
-486 NFNLNIDNSPLP
+486 
-498 PSEQNI
+498 
-504 TKFDLKMQ
+504 KFDLKMQ
-512 VILPNP
+512 VILPNTT
-518 NGTTFTLKNIET
+518 GTTFTLKNIET

-549 LLKAK
+549 ILKAK

-577 TAGIQLE
+577 DSGIKLE

-637 VGTFPSDKIFTGAIP
+637 VGTFPSDKIFTGTIP

-712 VLDVPVGFKVAS
+712 VVDVPVGFKVAS
-724 NHTLSLM
+724 DHTLSLM
-731 DMFGINMSGTD
+731 DMFGINMTGTD

-753 FGLDDQFQILDSLRS
+753 FGVDDQILDSLRS

-782 DSKCILRFK
+782 VTKCILRFK
-791 DGLGNPINDDFGNR
+791 DGLGNPINDDFGNP
-805 IEKKITAAAG
+805 IEKKITAAAV

-827 KLLEKYPVSPDLVL
+827 KLLEKYPVSPELVL

-854 KLGALITVSA
+854 KLGASITVLA
-864 ETDIDYSM
+864 ETDINYSM

>member
-16 LIALAFTAACG
+16 LIALAFTAACS

-112 GSGDTAAL
+112 GSGDNAAL

-139 SIDVS
+139 TIDVS
-144 GINQELLNRFNTSNT
+144 GINQELLNRFNTGT
-159 ISVTIPSGIAPLL
+159 AIPITIPPGIAPFL

-181 FTGFNTI
+181 FTGFNAI

-203 TVVYTITAATMK
+203 PVTYTITAATME
-215 SNGASVTGT
+215 SNGASVPGT
-224 ISPDGK
+224 ISLDGK
-230 KIEFPLNGI
+230 KIEFSLDGI
-239 TISNALVFNL
+239 TINNTVSFQL
-249 TLNLTSGSDNISLDS
+249 TLNLTSGSGDISLS
-264 NLEGVIKKVTG
+264 TNLEGVIKKVTG
-275 VTASDIDVSLPPQT
+275 VSASDIDISLAAQT
-289 IPLSLPAEFEKAT
+289 VPLSLPTEFEKAT

-310 TAQMPNEWP
+310 TAQKPNEWS

-343 YRPLGNTISLENQ
+343 YRPLENTISLENQ

-377 TYTKQDSL
+377 TYTKQNSL

-400 LQNPPGL
+400 LQNPSDL

-420 DWVKKIKFKTV
+420 DWVKTIKFKTV

-446 IKIRLSSTSFKM
+446 INIKLSSTCFQISPAQEAIFNPG
-458 AEQEKTFISKY
+458 EQEHEYKGNNGNAFVLDI
-469 QAGFQ
+469 
-474 PNESEQVYHGGS
+474 EH
-486 NFNLNIDNSPLP
+486 LP
-498 PSEQNI
+498 
-504 TKFDLKMQ
+504 KFDLKMQ
-512 VILPNP
+512 VILPNTT
-518 NGTTFTLKNIET
+518 GTTFTLKNIET

-549 LLKAK
+549 ILKAK

-637 VGTFPSDKIFTGAIP
+637 VGTFPSDKIFTGTIP

-712 VLDVPVGFKVAS
+712 VVDVPVGFKVAS
-724 NHTLSLM
+724 DHTLSLM
-731 DMFGINMSGTD
+731 DMFGINMTGTD

-753 FGLDDQFQILDSLRS
+753 FGLDDQILDSLRS

-782 DSKCILRFK
+782 VTKCILRFK
-791 DGLGNPINDDFGNR
+791 DGLGNPINDDFGNP

-815 EQTVKLTSSELK
+815 EQTVTLTSSELK
-827 KLLEKYPVSPDLVL
+827 KLLEKYPVSPELVL

-854 KLGALITVSA
+854 KLGASITVLA
-864 ETDIDYSM
+864 ETDINYSM

>member
-112 GSGDTAAL
+112 GSGDNAAL

-128 SVPNLQQKKDV
+128 SVPNLRQKKDV

-144 GINQELLNRFNTSNT
+144 GINQELLNRFNTGT
-159 ISVTIPSGIAPLL
+159 AIPITIPPGIAPFL

-181 FTGFNTI
+181 FTGFNAI

-195 LTLSSSST
+195 LTLSSSSA
-203 TVVYTITAATMK
+203 TVTYTITAATME
-215 SNGASVTGT
+215 SNGASVPGT
-224 ISPDGK
+224 ISLDGK
-230 KIEFPLNGI
+230 KIEFSLDGI
-239 TISNALVFNL
+239 IINNTVSFQL
-249 TLNLTSGSDNISLDS
+249 TLNLTSGSGNISLGTS
-264 NLEGVIKKVTG
+264 LEGVIEKATG
-275 VTASDIDVSLPPQT
+275 VTSDTDIDVN
-289 IPLSLPAEFEKAT
+289 LPAQFVPLTLPADFEKAT
-302 IAEGSMKF
+302 IAEGSMKLS
-310 TAQMPNEWP
+310 AQMPNEWS
-319 GITIEEKMK
+319 GITIKEKMK

-343 YRPLGNTISLENQ
+343 YRPLGHTISLETQN
-356 KLNNQSTLSCTPA
+356 LNKQQLSYTPA

-400 LQNPPGL
+400 LQNSSGF

-446 IKIRLSSTSFKM
+446 IKIKLSSTCFQISP
-458 AEQEKTFISKY
+458 AQEAI
-469 QAGFQ
+469 
-474 PNESEQVYHGGS
+474 
-486 NFNLNIDNSPLP
+486 FNPGKQEHEYKGNNGNAFVLDIEHLP
-498 PSEQNI
+498 
-504 TKFDLKMQ
+504 KFDLKMQ
-512 VILPNP
+512 VILPNTT
-518 NGTTFTLKNIET
+518 GTTFTLKNIET

-549 LLKAK
+549 ILKAK

-637 VGTFPSDKIFTGAIP
+637 VGTFPSDKIFTGTIP

-712 VLDVPVGFKVAS
+712 VVDVPVGFKVAS
-724 NHTLSLM
+724 DHTLSLM
-731 DMFGINMSGTD
+731 DMFGINMTGTD

-753 FGLDDQFQILDSLRS
+753 FGLDDQILDSLRS

-782 DSKCILRFK
+782 VTKCILRFK
-791 DGLGNPINDDFGNR
+791 NGSGNPI
-805 IEKKITAAAG
+805 EKEITAAAG

-827 KLLEKYPVSPDLVL
+827 KLLDTYPVSPDLVL
-841 ELPQGSYSLKRDF
+841 ELPKGSYSLKRGF
-854 KLGALITVSA
+854 KPGASITVLA

-872 KVN
+872 QVN

>member
-302 IAEGSMKF
+302 IAAGSMKF
-310 TAQMPNEWP
+310 TAQMPNEWSD
-319 GITIEEKMK
+319 ITIEEKMK

-400 LQNPPGL
+400 LQNSSGF

-446 IKIRLSSTSFKM
+446 IKIKLSSTCFQISP
-458 AEQEKTFISKY
+458 AQEAI
-469 QAGFQ
+469 
-474 PNESEQVYHGGS
+474 
-486 NFNLNIDNSPLP
+486 FNPGKQEHEYKGNNGNAFVLDIEHLP
-498 PSEQNI
+498 
-504 TKFDLKMQ
+504 KFDLKMQ
-512 VILPNP
+512 VILPNTT
-518 NGTTFTLKNIET
+518 GTTFTLKNIET

-549 LLKAK
+549 ILKAK
-554 ADQTVSFPQTG
+554 ANQTVSFPQTG

-577 TAGIQLE
+577 DSGIKLE
-584 EIPVYFYAGSD
+584 EIPAYFYAGSD
-595 SGLLGSTKMNVKLT
+595 SGLLGSTQMNVKLT

-673 NDYPKDLQLTCTLN
+673 NDYPKNLQLTCTLN
-687 MGEIV
+687 MGEIP
-692 IRREDY
+692 ITRAKYNTLKD
-698 DKPEN
+698 

-724 NHTLSLM
+724 NRTFSLM

-753 FGLDDQFQILDSLRS
+753 FGLDDQILDSL
-768 IQVRINLKKDLSGP
+768 QALNVHINLKNDLSGSVP
-782 DSKCILRFK
+782 KCILQFK
-791 DGLGNPINDDFGNR
+791 DGLGNPINDDFGNP

-815 EQTVKLTSSELK
+815 EQTVTLTSSELK
-827 KLLEKYPVSPDLVL
+827 KLLEKYPVSPEVVL

-854 KLGALITVSA
+854 KLGASITVLA
-864 ETDIDYSM
+864 ETDINYSM

>member
-112 GSGDTAAL
+112 GSGDNAAL

-128 SVPNLQQKKDV
+128 SVPDLQQKKDV
-139 SIDVS
+139 PIDVS
-144 GINQELLNRFNTSNT
+144 GINQELLNRFNTGT
-159 ISVTIPSGIAPLL
+159 AIPITIPPGIAPFL

-181 FTGFNTI
+181 FTGFNAI

-195 LTLSSSST
+195 LTLSSSSA
-203 TVVYTITAATMK
+203 TVTYTITAATME
-215 SNGASVTGT
+215 SNGASVPGT
-224 ISPDGK
+224 ISLDGK
-230 KIEFPLNGI
+230 KIEFSLDGI
-239 TISNALVFNL
+239 IINNTVSFQL
-249 TLNLTSGSDNISLDS
+249 TLNLTSGSGIISLETK
-264 NLEGVIKKVTG
+264 LEGVIKKVTG
-275 VTASDIDVSLPPQT
+275 VNAADIDVSLAAQA

-302 IAEGSMKF
+302 IAAGSMKF
-310 TAQMPNEWP
+310 TAQMPNEWS

-328 VVQSGADGF
+328 VEQGGVGGF
-337 SIDPSD
+337 SIIPSD
-343 YRPLGNTISLENQ
+343 YRPLGNTIPLENQ
-356 KLNNQSTLSCTPA
+356 NLNKQQLSYTPA

-377 TYTKQDSL
+377 TYTKQNSL

-400 LQNPPGL
+400 LQNPSDL

-420 DWVKKIKFKTV
+420 DWVKTIKFKTV
-431 SAKIKLDNGLPAEND
+431 SAKIKLDNGLPTEND

-458 AEQEKTFISKY
+458 LLPQEKVFVSGKTEQEYSCNGGAAFDLDI
-469 QAGFQ
+469 
-474 PNESEQVYHGGS
+474 ESLS
-486 NFNLNIDNSPLP
+486 
-498 PSEQNI
+498 
-504 TKFDLKMQ
+504 KFDLNAQ
-512 VILPNP
+512 IILPNTT
-518 NGTTFTLKNIET
+518 GTTFTLKNIET

-549 LLKAK
+549 ILKAK
-554 ADQTVSFPQTG
+554 ANQTVSFPQTG
-565 KMDLSELTSKLK
+565 RMDLSELTSKLK
-577 TAGIQLE
+577 DSGIKLE
-584 EIPVYFYAGSD
+584 EIPAYFYAGSD
-595 SGLLGSTKMNVKLT
+595 SGLLGSTKMRVKLT
-609 ATYIKTGETTDTSA
+609 ATYIKTEETSDISKDLVNTSDIT
-623 VLVDKNNVALKALP
+623 LEALP
-637 VGTFPSDKIFTGAIP
+637 ADTFPSDKIFTGAIP
-652 DAMLSIKQGE
+652 NAMLSIKQGE
-662 SGITKT
+662 SGITNT

-673 NDYPKDLQLTCTLN
+673 NDYPKNLQLTCTLN
-687 MGEIV
+687 MGEIP
-692 IRREDY
+692 ITRAEYNTLKD
-698 DKPEN
+698 

-712 VLDVPVGFKVAS
+712 VLDVPVGFKVES
-724 NHTLSLM
+724 DHPLSLM

-742 LFGRRSAHDKP
+742 LFGRRSVHDKP
-753 FGLDDQFQILDSLRS
+753 FGLDDQILDSL
-768 IQVRINLKKDLSGP
+768 QALNVHINLKNDLSGP
-782 DSKCILRFK
+782 VPKCILRFK
-791 DGLGNPINDDFGNR
+791 DGSGNAIKGDSDKPI
-805 IEKKITAAAG
+805 KKEIAAAAG

-827 KLLEKYPVSPDLVL
+827 KLLEKYPVSPELVL

-854 KLGALITVSA
+854 KLGASITVLA
-864 ETDIDYSM
+864 ETDINYSM

>member
-16 LIALAFTAACG
+16 LIALAFTAACS

-112 GSGDTAAL
+112 GSGDNAAL

-144 GINQELLNRFNTSNT
+144 GINQELLNRFNTGT
-159 ISVTIPSGIAPLL
+159 AIPITIPPGIAPFL

-181 FTGFNTI
+181 FTGFNAI

-195 LTLSSSST
+195 LTLSSSSA
-203 TVVYTITAATMK
+203 TVTYTITAATME
-215 SNGASVTGT
+215 SNGASVPGT
-224 ISPDGK
+224 ISLDGK
-230 KIEFPLNGI
+230 KIEFSLDGI
-239 TISNALVFNL
+239 IINNTVSFQL
-249 TLNLTSGSDNISLDS
+249 TLNLTSGSGNISLGTS
-264 NLEGVIKKVTG
+264 LEGVIEKATG
-275 VTASDIDVSLPPQT
+275 VTSDTDIDVN
-289 IPLSLPAEFEKAT
+289 LPAQFVPLTLPADFEKAT
-302 IAEGSMKF
+302 IAEGSMKLS
-310 TAQMPNEWP
+310 AQMPNEWS
-319 GITIEEKMK
+319 GITIKEKMK

-356 KLNNQSTLSCTPA
+356 NLNKQQLSYTPA

-400 LQNPPGL
+400 LQNSSGF

-446 IKIRLSSTSFKM
+446 IKIKLSSTCFQISP
-458 AEQEKTFISKY
+458 AQEAI
-469 QAGFQ
+469 
-474 PNESEQVYHGGS
+474 
-486 NFNLNIDNSPLP
+486 FNPGKQEHEYKGNNGNAFVLDIEHLP
-498 PSEQNI
+498 
-504 TKFDLKMQ
+504 KFDLKMQ
-512 VILPNP
+512 VILPNTT
-518 NGTTFTLKNIET
+518 GTTFTLKNIET

-549 LLKAK
+549 ILKAK

-637 VGTFPSDKIFTGAIP
+637 VGTFPSDKIFTGTIP

-712 VLDVPVGFKVAS
+712 VVDVPVGFKVAS
-724 NHTLSLM
+724 DHTLSLM
-731 DMFGINMSGTD
+731 DMFGINMTGTD

-753 FGLDDQFQILDSLRS
+753 FGLDDQILDSL
-768 IQVRINLKKDLSGP
+768 QALNVHINLKNDLSGP
-782 DSKCILRFK
+782 VPKCILRFK
-791 DGLGNPINDDFGNR
+791 DGSGNAIKGDSNKPI
-805 IEKKITAAAG
+805 KKEIAAAAG

-827 KLLEKYPVSPDLVL
+827 KLLEKYPVSPELVL

-854 KLGALITVSA
+854 KLGASITVLA
-864 ETDIDYSM
+864 ETDINYSM

>member
-37 AKPTVYVPLGEKSI
+37 ANPKVYLPLGEKSI

-112 GSGDTAAL
+112 GSGDNAAL

-139 SIDVS
+139 PIDVS
-144 GINQELLNRFNTSNT
+144 GINQELLNRFNTGTAIPIT
-159 ISVTIPSGIAPLL
+159 ISPAIPQNTPYTL
-172 SHRQSVNVS
+172 SQVNVS
-181 FTGFNTI
+181 FQGFKKIT
-188 SFENGAK
+188 FENGAK
-195 LTLSSSST
+195 LKLLSNPST
-203 TVVYTITAATMK
+203 VHYTITQAEMK
-215 SNGASVTGT
+215 SNGHSVPGT
-224 ISPDGK
+224 INGQD
-230 KIEFPLNGI
+230 IEFPLNGI
-239 TISNALVFNL
+239 TISNELGFKL
-249 TLNLTSGSDNISLDS
+249 TVKITSGSGIISLETK
-264 NLEGVIKKVTG
+264 LEGDIKKATG
-275 VTASDIDVSLPPQT
+275 VTAADIDVSLPTQT
-289 IPLSLPAEFEKAT
+289 IPLSLPTEFEKAT
-302 IAEGSMKF
+302 IAKGFMKF
-310 TAQMPNEWP
+310 TAQMPNEWS

-328 VVQSGADGF
+328 VEQGGVGGF
-337 SIDPSD
+337 SIIPSD

-356 KLNNQSTLSCTPA
+356 NLNKQQLSYTPA

-400 LQNPPGL
+400 LQNLSGL
-407 TVNREQDVPQDMK
+407 TVDREQNVPQDMK

-446 IKIRLSSTSFKM
+446 INIKLSSTSFKM
-458 AEQEKTFISKY
+458 LPPQERVFVSGKTEQEYSCNGGTAFDLDI
-469 QAGFQ
+469 
-474 PNESEQVYHGGS
+474 ESLS
-486 NFNLNIDNSPLP
+486 
-498 PSEQNI
+498 
-504 TKFDLKMQ
+504 KFDLNAQ
-512 VILPNP
+512 IILPNTT
-518 NGTTFTLKNIET
+518 GTTFTLKNIET

-549 LLKAK
+549 ILKAK
-554 ADQTVSFPQTG
+554 ANQTVSFPQTG
-565 KMDLSELTSKLK
+565 RMDLSELTSKLK
-577 TAGIQLE
+577 DSGIELE
-584 EIPVYFYAGSD
+584 EIPAYFYAGSD
-595 SGLLGSTKMNVKLT
+595 SGLLGSTKMSVKLT
-609 ATYIKTGETTDTSA
+609 ATYIKTGEATDTPA
-623 VLVDKNNVALKALP
+623 VLVDKNNITLKALP
-637 VGTFPSDKIFTGAIP
+637 AGTFSSDKIFTGAIP

-673 NDYPKDLQLTCTLN
+673 NDYPKDLQLACVLN
-687 MGEIV
+687 MNEIP
-692 IRREDY
+692 ITRAEYNTLKD
-698 DKPEN
+698 

-712 VLDVPVGFKVAS
+712 VLDVPVGFKVETK
-724 NHTLSLM
+724 HTLSVM
-731 DMFGINMSGTD
+731 DMLGINMSGAD

-753 FGLDDQFQILDSLRS
+753 FGLDDQFQILDSL
-768 IQVRINLKKDLSGP
+768 QALNVHINLKNDLSGP
-782 DSKCILRFK
+782 VPKCILRFK
-791 DGLGNPINDDFGNR
+791 DGSGNAIKGDSNKPI
-805 IEKKITAAAG
+805 KKEIAAAAG

-827 KLLEKYPVSPDLVL
+827 KLLEKYPVSPELVL

-854 KLGALITVSA
+854 KLGASITVLA
-864 ETDIDYSM
+864 ETDINYSM

>member
-112 GSGDTAAL
+112 GSGDNAAL

-139 SIDVS
+139 TIDVS
-144 GINQELLNRFNTSNT
+144 GINQELLNRFNTGTT
-159 ISVTIPSGIAPLL
+159 IPITIPSDIIAPLL
-172 SHRQSVNVS
+172 SYRRSVNVS

-188 SFENGAK
+188 FFENGAK

-203 TVVYTITAATMK
+203 PVTYTITAATME
-215 SNGASVTGT
+215 SNGASVPGT
-224 ISPDGK
+224 ISLDGK
-230 KIEFPLNGI
+230 KIEFSLDGI
-239 TISNALVFNL
+239 IINNTVSFQLA
-249 TLNLTSGSDNISLDS
+249 LNLTSGSGTISLGTK
-264 NLEGVIKKVTG
+264 LEGDIKKATG
-275 VTASDIDVSLPPQT
+275 VTAADIDVSLPTQT
-289 IPLSLPAEFEKAT
+289 IPLSLPTEFEKAT

-310 TAQMPNEWP
+310 TAQMPNEWS

-328 VVQSGADGF
+328 VEQGGVGGF
-337 SIDPSD
+337 SIIPSD

-356 KLNNQSTLSCTPA
+356 NLNKQQLSYTPA

-400 LQNPPGL
+400 LQNSSDL
-407 TVNREQDVPQDMK
+407 TVDREQDVPQDMK
-420 DWVKKIKFKTV
+420 DWVKEIKFKTV

-446 IKIRLSSTSFKM
+446 IKIKLSSTSFKM
-458 AEQEKTFISKY
+458 LPPQERVFVSGKTEQEYSCNGGAAFDLDI
-469 QAGFQ
+469 
-474 PNESEQVYHGGS
+474 ESLS
-486 NFNLNIDNSPLP
+486 
-498 PSEQNI
+498 
-504 TKFDLKMQ
+504 KFDLKAQ
-512 VILPNP
+512 IILPNTT
-518 NGTTFTLKNIET
+518 GTTVTLKNIET

-549 LLKAK
+549 ILKAK
-554 ADQTVSFPQTG
+554 TNQTVSFPQTG

-577 TAGIQLE
+577 DSGIKLE
-584 EIPVYFYAGSD
+584 EIPAYFYAGSD
-595 SGLLGSTKMNVKLT
+595 SGLLGSTQMNVKLT
-609 ATYIKTGETTDTSA
+609 ATYIKTGETTDTP
-623 VLVDKNNVALKALP
+623 VGLVDKSNITLKALP
-637 VGTFPSDKIFTGAIP
+637 AGIFPSDKIFTGAIP

-673 NDYPKDLQLTCTLN
+673 NDYPKDLQLACVLN
-687 MGEIV
+687 MNEIP
-692 IRREDY
+692 ITRAEYNTLKD
-698 DKPEN
+698 

-712 VLDVPVGFKVAS
+712 VLDVPVGFKVETK
-724 NHTLSLM
+724 HTLSVM
-731 DMFGINMSGTD
+731 DMLGINMSGTD

-768 IQVRINLKKDLSGP
+768 IQVRINLKKDLSGTDP
-782 DSKCILRFK
+782 KCILRFK
-791 DGLGNPINDDFGNR
+791 DGLGNPINDDSGNP

-815 EQTVKLTSSELK
+815 EQTVTLTSSELK
-827 KLLEKYPVSPDLVL
+827 KLLEKYPVSPELVL

-854 KLGALITVSA
+854 KLGASITVSA

>member
-302 IAEGSMKF
+302 IAAGSMKF
-310 TAQMPNEWP
+310 TAQMPNEWSD
-319 GITIEEKMK
+319 ITIEEKMK

-400 LQNPPGL
+400 LQNPSGL

-446 IKIRLSSTSFKM
+446 IKIKLSSTCFQISP
-458 AEQEKTFISKY
+458 AQEAI
-469 QAGFQ
+469 
-474 PNESEQVYHGGS
+474 
-486 NFNLNIDNSPLP
+486 FNPGKQEHEYKGNNGNAFVLDIEHLP
-498 PSEQNI
+498 
-504 TKFDLKMQ
+504 KFDLKMQ
-512 VILPNP
+512 VILPNTT
-518 NGTTFTLKNIET
+518 GTTFTLKNIET

-549 LLKAK
+549 ILKAK
-554 ADQTVSFPQTG
+554 ANQTVSFPQTG

-577 TAGIQLE
+577 DSGIKLE
-584 EIPVYFYAGSD
+584 EIPAYFYAGSD

-609 ATYIKTGETTDTSA
+609 ATYIKTGETTDTPA

-673 NDYPKDLQLTCTLN
+673 NDYPKNLQLTCTLN
-687 MGEIV
+687 MGEIP
-692 IRREDY
+692 ITRAKYNTLKD
-698 DKPEN
+698 

-724 NHTLSLM
+724 NRTFSLM

-753 FGLDDQFQILDSLRS
+753 FGLDDQILDSL
-768 IQVRINLKKDLSGP
+768 QALNVHINLKNDLSGSVP
-782 DSKCILRFK
+782 KCILQFK
-791 DGLGNPINDDFGNR
+791 DGLGNPINDDFGNP

-815 EQTVKLTSSELK
+815 EQTVTLTSSELK
-827 KLLEKYPVSPDLVL
+827 KLLEKYPVSPEVVL

-854 KLGALITVSA
+854 KLGASITVLA
-864 ETDIDYSM
+864 ETDINYSM

>member
-37 AKPTVYVPLGEKSI
+37 ANPKVYLPLGEKSI

-144 GINQELLNRFNTSNT
+144 GINQELLNRFNTGNT

-181 FTGFNTI
+181 FIGFDTL

-203 TVVYTITAATMK
+203 TVVYTITAATME

-230 KIEFPLNGI
+230 KIEFSLDGI

-249 TLNLTSGSDNISLDS
+249 TLNLTSGSNDISLDS

-275 VTASDIDVSLPPQT
+275 VNAADIDVSLAAQT
-289 IPLSLPAEFEKAT
+289 ISLSLPTEFEKAT

-310 TAQMPNEWP
+310 TAQMPNEWS

-328 VVQSGADGF
+328 VEQGGVGGF
-337 SIDPSD
+337 SIIPSD
-343 YRPLGNTISLENQ
+343 YRPLENTIPLENQ
-356 KLNNQSTLSCTPA
+356 NLNKQQLSYTPA

-400 LQNPPGL
+400 LQNPPDL

-446 IKIRLSSTSFKM
+446 IKIKLSSTSFKM
-458 AEQEKTFISKY
+458 LLPQEKVFVSGKTEQEYSC
-469 QAGFQ
+469 
-474 PNESEQVYHGGS
+474 NGGAA
-486 NFNLNIDNSPLP
+486 FDLDIEHLP
-498 PSEQNI
+498 
-504 TKFDLKMQ
+504 KFDLKMQ
-512 VILPNP
+512 VILPNTT
-518 NGTTFTLKNIET
+518 GTTFTLKNIET

-549 LLKAK
+549 ILKAK
-554 ADQTVSFPQTG
+554 ANQTVSFPQTG

-577 TAGIQLE
+577 DSGIKLE
-584 EIPVYFYAGSD
+584 EIPAYFYAGSD
-595 SGLLGSTKMNVKLT
+595 SGLLGSTQMNVKLT

-692 IRREDY
+692 INRTDY
-698 DKPEN
+698 NNLKN

-712 VLDVPVGFKVAS
+712 VLDVPVGFKVES
-724 NHTLSLM
+724 DHTLSLM
-731 DMFGINMSGTD
+731 DMFGINMSGAD

-768 IQVRINLKKDLSGP
+768 IQVRINLKKDLSGTDP
-782 DSKCILRFK
+782 KCILRFK
-791 DGLGNPINDDFGNR
+791 DGLGNPINDDSGNP

-815 EQTVKLTSSELK
+815 EQTVTLTSSELK
-827 KLLEKYPVSPDLVL
+827 KLLEKYPVSPELVL

-854 KLGALITVSA
+854 KLGASITVSA

>member
-112 GSGDTAAL
+112 GSGDNAAL

-139 SIDVS
+139 TIDVS
-144 GINQELLNRFNTSNT
+144 GINQELLNRFNTGTT
-159 ISVTIPSGIAPLL
+159 IPITIPSDIIAPLL
-172 SHRQSVNVS
+172 SYRRSVNVS
-181 FTGFNTI
+181 FTGFNTL

-195 LTLSSSST
+195 LTLSSSPT
-203 TVVYTITAATMK
+203 PVTYTITAATME
-215 SNGASVTGT
+215 SSGASVPGT
-224 ISPDGK
+224 ISPNGK
-230 KIEFPLNGI
+230 KIEFSLDGI
-239 TISNALVFNL
+239 TINNTVRFQF
-249 TLNLTSGSDNISLDS
+249 TLNLTSGSGTISLGTK
-264 NLEGVIKKVTG
+264 LEGDIKKATG
-275 VTASDIDVSLPPQT
+275 VTAADIDVSLPTQT
-289 IPLSLPAEFEKAT
+289 IPLSLPTEFEKAT
-302 IAEGSMKF
+302 IAEGFMKF
-310 TAQMPNEWP
+310 TTQMPNEWS

-328 VVQSGADGF
+328 VEQGGVGGF
-337 SIDPSD
+337 SIIPSD
-343 YRPLGNTISLENQ
+343 YRPLGNTIPLENQ
-356 KLNNQSTLSCTPA
+356 NLNKQQLSYTPA

-377 TYTKQDSL
+377 TYTKQNSL

-400 LQNPPGL
+400 LRNPSGL
-407 TVNREQDVPQDMK
+407 TVDREQDVPQDMK
-420 DWVKKIKFKTV
+420 DWVKTIKFKTV

-446 IKIRLSSTSFKM
+446 IKIKLSSTSFKM
-458 AEQEKTFISKY
+458 LLPQEKVFVSGKTEQEYSCNGGAAFDLDI
-469 QAGFQ
+469 
-474 PNESEQVYHGGS
+474 ESLS
-486 NFNLNIDNSPLP
+486 
-498 PSEQNI
+498 
-504 TKFDLKMQ
+504 KFDLKAQ
-512 VILPNP
+512 IILPNTT
-518 NGTTFTLKNIET
+518 GTTFTLKNIET
-530 GKDITLSGS
+530 GKDITFSGS
-539 IQFNPDWEEI
+539 IQFNPDWEKI
-549 LLKAK
+549 ILKAK
-554 ADQTVSFPQTG
+554 ANQTVSFPQTG
-565 KMDLSELTSKLK
+565 RMDLSELTSKLK
-577 TAGIQLE
+577 DSGIKLE
-584 EIPVYFYAGSD
+584 EIPAYFYAGSD

-609 ATYIKTGETTDTSA
+609 ATYIKTGEATDTPA
-623 VLVDKNNVALKALP
+623 VLVDKNNITLKALP
-637 VGTFPSDKIFTGAIP
+637 AGTFSSDKIFTGAIP

-662 SGITKT
+662 FGITKT

-692 IRREDY
+692 INRTDY
-698 DKPEN
+698 NNLKN

-712 VLDVPVGFKVAS
+712 VLDVPVGFKVES
-724 NHTLSLM
+724 DHTLSLM
-731 DMFGINMSGTD
+731 DMFGINMSGAD

-768 IQVRINLKKDLSGP
+768 IQVRINLKKDLSGTDP
-782 DSKCILRFK
+782 KCILRFK
-791 DGLGNPINDDFGNR
+791 DGLGNPINDDSGNP

-815 EQTVKLTSSELK
+815 EQTVTLTSSELK
-827 KLLEKYPVSPDLVL
+827 KLLEKYPVSPELVL

-854 KLGALITVSA
+854 KLGASITVSA

>member
-16 LIALAFTAACG
+16 LIALAFTAACS

-112 GSGDTAAL
+112 GSGDNAAL

-144 GINQELLNRFNTSNT
+144 GINQELLNRFNTGT
-159 ISVTIPSGIAPLL
+159 AIPITIPPGIAPFL

-181 FTGFNTI
+181 FTGFNAI

-195 LTLSSSST
+195 LTLSSSSA
-203 TVVYTITAATMK
+203 TVTYTITAATME
-215 SNGASVTGT
+215 SNGASVPGT
-224 ISPDGK
+224 ISLDGK
-230 KIEFPLNGI
+230 KIEFSLDGI
-239 TISNALVFNL
+239 IINNTVSFQL
-249 TLNLTSGSDNISLDS
+249 TLNLTSGSGNISLGTS
-264 NLEGVIKKVTG
+264 LEGVIEKATG
-275 VTASDIDVSLPPQT
+275 VTSDTDIDVN
-289 IPLSLPAEFEKAT
+289 LPAQFVPLTLPADFEKAT
-302 IAEGSMKF
+302 IAEGSMKLS
-310 TAQMPNEWP
+310 AQMPNEWS
-319 GITIEEKMK
+319 GITIKEKMK

-356 KLNNQSTLSCTPA
+356 NLNKQQPSYTPA

-400 LQNPPGL
+400 LQNSSGF

-446 IKIRLSSTSFKM
+446 IKIKLSSTCFQISP
-458 AEQEKTFISKY
+458 AQEAI
-469 QAGFQ
+469 
-474 PNESEQVYHGGS
+474 
-486 NFNLNIDNSPLP
+486 FNPGKQEHEYKGNNGNAFVLDIEHLP
-498 PSEQNI
+498 
-504 TKFDLKMQ
+504 KFDLKMQ
-512 VILPNP
+512 VILPNTT
-518 NGTTFTLKNIET
+518 GTTFTLKNIET

-549 LLKAK
+549 ILKAK
-554 ADQTVSFPQTG
+554 ANQTVSFPQTG

-577 TAGIQLE
+577 DSGIKLE
-584 EIPVYFYAGSD
+584 EIPAYFYAGSD
-595 SGLLGSTKMNVKLT
+595 SGLLGSTQMNVKLT

-673 NDYPKDLQLTCTLN
+673 NDYPKNLQLTCTLN
-687 MGEIV
+687 MGEIP
-692 IRREDY
+692 ITRAEYNTLKD
-698 DKPEN
+698 

-712 VLDVPVGFKVAS
+712 VLDVPVGFKVES
-724 NHTLSLM
+724 DHPLSLM

-742 LFGRRSAHDKP
+742 LFGRRSVHDKP
-753 FGLDDQFQILDSLRS
+753 FGLDDQILDSL
-768 IQVRINLKKDLSGP
+768 QALNVHINLKNDLSGSVP
-782 DSKCILRFK
+782 KCILRFK
-791 DGLGNPINDDFGNR
+791 DGSGNAIKGDSDKPI
-805 IEKKITAAAG
+805 KKEIAAAAG

-827 KLLEKYPVSPDLVL
+827 KLLEKYPVSPELVL

-854 KLGALITVSA
+854 KLGASITVLA
-864 ETDIDYSM
+864 ETDINYSM

>member
-139 SIDVS
+139 TIDVS
-144 GINQELLNRFNTSNT
+144 GINQELLTKFNTGNPISIPILSSIPQNT
-159 ISVTIPSGIAPLL
+159 PHNLPDTNVTFQGFKTIA
-172 SHRQSVNVS
+172 
-181 FTGFNTI
+181 
-188 SFENGAK
+188 FENGAK
-195 LTLSSSST
+195 LKLLSNPST
-203 TVVYTITAATMK
+203 VHYTITHAEMQ
-215 SNGASVTGT
+215 SNGHSVPGT
-224 ISPDGK
+224 IAGQN
-230 KIEFPLNGI
+230 IEFSLNGI
-239 TISNALVFNL
+239 TISNKLVFKL
-249 TLNLTSGSDNISLDS
+249 TVEITSGSGDISLDTR
-264 NLEGVIKKVTG
+264 LEGVIKRATG
-275 VTASDIDVSLPPQT
+275 VTSADDIDVNLPTQFV
-289 IPLSLPAEFEKAT
+289 PLTLPADFEKAT
-302 IAEGSMKF
+302 IAEGSMKLS
-310 TAQMPNEWP
+310 AQMLDGWEN
-319 GITIEEKMK
+319 IVIKEKME
-328 VVQSGADGF
+328 VVQSGSDGF
-337 SIDPSD
+337 LISPSD
-343 YRPLGNTISLENQ
+343 YRPLGSNISLENQ
-356 KLNNQSTLSCTPA
+356 KLNKQQLSYTPV

-377 TYTKQDSL
+377 TYTKHDRL

-400 LQNPPGL
+400 LRNPSDL

-446 IKIRLSSTSFKM
+446 IKIKLSSASFKM
-458 AEQEKTFISKY
+458 LPPQERVFVSGKTEQEYSC
-469 QAGFQ
+469 
-474 PNESEQVYHGGS
+474 NGGTA
-486 NFNLNIDNSPLP
+486 FDLDIEHLP
-498 PSEQNI
+498 
-504 TKFDLKMQ
+504 KFDLKMQ
-512 VILPNP
+512 VILPNTT
-518 NGTTFTLKNIET
+518 GTTFTLKNIET

-549 LLKAK
+549 ILKAK
-554 ADQTVSFPQTG
+554 ANQTVSFPQTG

-577 TAGIQLE
+577 DSGIKLE
-584 EIPVYFYAGSD
+584 EIPAYFYAGSD
-595 SGLLGSTKMNVKLT
+595 SGLLGSTQMNVKLT
-609 ATYIKTGETTDTSA
+609 ATYIKTGETTDTLA
-623 VLVDKNNVALKALP
+623 VLVDKSNITLKALP
-637 VGTFPSDKIFTGAIP
+637 AGTFPSDKIFTGAIP

-673 NDYPKDLQLTCTLN
+673 NDYPKNLQLACVPN
-687 MGEIV
+687 MSEIP
-692 IRREDY
+692 ITRTEYNALKD
-698 DKPEN
+698 
-703 KKPKVSIDL
+703 KKPKISIDL
-712 VLDVPVGFKVAS
+712 VLDVPVGFKVETK
-724 NHTLSLM
+724 HTLSVM
-731 DMFGINMSGTD
+731 DMLGINMSGTD
-742 LFGRRSAHDKP
+742 LFGRRSVHDKP
-753 FGLDDQFQILDSLRS
+753 FGLDDQILDSL
-768 IQVRINLKKDLSGP
+768 QALNVHINLKNDLSGP
-782 DSKCILRFK
+782 VPKCILRFK
-791 DGLGNPINDDFGNR
+791 DGSGNAIKGDSNKPI
-805 IEKKITAAAG
+805 KKEIAAAAG

-827 KLLEKYPVSPDLVL
+827 KLLEKYPVSPELVL

-854 KLGALITVSA
+854 KLGASITVSVK
-864 ETDIDYSM
+864 TDIDYSM